1 MMQAKP
7 ERDAYRRGSRVFLF
21 LLLSRRLSAGS
32 GSKEKSMEYKALAQD
47 ILNRVGGKEN
57 IVSLV
62 HCATRLRFKLK
73 DNGKADAEGLKANP
87 GVIMVVESGGQF
99 QVVIGNHVHDV
110 WQAVRQEAGLSDDSE
125 PTAESVEKGSLLGQI
140 IDVVSG
146 IFTPF
151 IGVLAASGI
160 LKGMLAL
167 AVVCGWLTPQQGTY
181 KIWFA
186 ASDALFFFFP
196 LFLGYTAGKK
206 FGGNPFVSMVI
217 GGALTHPLMIQ
228 AFEASQAPGAA
239 VEHFLGI
246 PVTFINYSSSVI
258 PIILASWV
266 CCWLERK
273 SNALL
278 PSSMKN
284 FFTPAICLAVV
295 VPLTFLLIGPLATW
309 LSHLLAQGYQ
319 IIYAVAP
326 WLAGAAMGAL
336 WQVCVIFGL
345 HWGLIPLMINNL
357 TVLGHDSMLPMLL
370 PAVMGQVGAVLG
382 ILLKT
387 RDARQ
392 KVLAGSAFSAGIFG
406 ITEPAIYGLTLPLRR
421 PFIFGCVAGAIGG
434 AIVGFSNA
442 HVYSFGFGNIFTVAQ
457 MIPPQ
462 GLDSTVWGGVAGIFA
477 ALIISCGLTFFAGLP
492 RASAAPGAVA
502 VAPVSA
508 NDILAPMSGSVI
520 ALDQVPDST
529 FASGLLGRGV
539 AIIPAVGKVIAPFPG
554 EVASLFQTK
563 HAIGLQSDSG
573 IELLIHVGIDTVK
586 LDGVPFTAH
595 VKEGD
600 RVQAGDLLIEF
611 DRQAILDAGYDLATP
626 IIISNSDDYREI
638 DTVAPSAVE
647 AGQPLLSVSH

>member
-246 PVTFINYSSSVI
+246 PVTYINYSSSVI

-462 GLDSTVWGGVAGIFA
+462 GLDSTVWGGVVGIFA

-529 FASGLLGRGV
+529 FASGLLGKGV

-573 IELLIHVGIDTVK
+573 IELLIHIGIDTVK

>member
-1 MMQAKP
+1 
-7 ERDAYRRGSRVFLF
+7 
-21 LLLSRRLSAGS
+21 
-32 GSKEKSMEYKALAQD
+32 MEYKALAQD
-47 ILNRVGGKEN
+47 ILSRVGGKEN

-73 DNGKADAEGLKANP
+73 DSKKADAEGLKANP

-110 WQAVRQEAGLSDDSE
+110 WLAVRSEAGLTDDSE
-125 PTAESVEKGSLLGQI
+125 PVAVKGEKVSIIGQL

-160 LKGMLAL
+160 LKGLLAL
-167 AVVCGWLTPQQGTY
+167 AVVCGWLTTQQATY

-206 FGGNPFVSMVI
+206 FGGNAFITMVI

-228 AFEASQAPGAA
+228 SFEASMAPDAA
-239 VEHFLGI
+239 TEYFLGI

-266 CCWLERK
+266 SCWIERR
-273 SNALL
+273 SNAIL

-295 VPLTFLLIGPLATW
+295 VPLTFLIIGPVATW
-309 LSHLLAQGYQ
+309 LSQQLANGYQ
-319 IIYAVAP
+319 LIYQVAP
-326 WLAGAAMGAL
+326 WLAGAAMGVL

-357 TVLGHDSMLPMLL
+357 AVLGHDSMMPMLL
-370 PAVMGQVGAVLG
+370 PAVMGQVGAALG
-382 ILLKT
+382 IFLRT

-392 KVLAGSAFSAGIFG
+392 KVLAGSAVSAGIFG
-406 ITEPAIYGLTLPLRR
+406 VTEPAIYGLNLPLRR

-434 AIVGFSNA
+434 AIVGFSDS
-442 HVYSFGFGNIFTVAQ
+442 HVYSFGFGNIFTLAQ

-462 GLDSTVWGGVAGIFA
+462 GIDATVWGGALGTVA
-477 ALIISCGLTFFAGLP
+477 ALIIACALTLVAGLP
-492 RASAAPGAVA
+492 RSTAEQAAVV
-502 VAPVSA
+502 VAPASE
-508 NDILAPMSGSVI
+508 NDILAPMTGSVL

-529 FASGLLGRGV
+529 FASGLLGQGV
-539 AIIPAVGKVIAPFPG
+539 AIIPSVGKVIAPFSG
-554 EVASLFQTK
+554 EVASIFQTK
-563 HAIGLQSDSG
+563 HAIGLLSDSG

-586 LDGVPFTAH
+586 LDGAPFTAH

-600 RVQAGDLLIEF
+600 KIKAGDLLLEF
-611 DRQAILDAGYDLATP
+611 DRQAILNAGYDLATP
-626 IIISNSDDYREI
+626 IIISNSDDFRALDI
-638 DTVAPSAVE
+638 VSASAVD
-647 AGQPLLSVSH
+647 AGQPLLSVSR

>member
-1 MMQAKP
+1 
-7 ERDAYRRGSRVFLF
+7 
-21 LLLSRRLSAGS
+21 
-32 GSKEKSMEYKALAQD
+32 MEYKALAQD

-462 GLDSTVWGGVAGIFA
+462 GLDSTVWGGVVGIFV

>member
-1 MMQAKP
+1 
-7 ERDAYRRGSRVFLF
+7 
-21 LLLSRRLSAGS
+21 
-32 GSKEKSMEYKALAQD
+32 MEYKALAQD

-462 GLDSTVWGGVAGIFA
+462 GLDSTVWGGVVGIFA

-492 RASAAPGAVA
+492 RASAAPGAVT
-502 VAPVSA
+502 VAPASA

-520 ALDQVPDST
+520 ALEQVPDST
-529 FASGLLGRGV
+529 FASGLLGKGV
-539 AIIPAVGKVIAPFPG
+539 AIIPAVGQVIAPFPG

-638 DTVAPSAVE
+638 DTVASSTVE

>member
-1 MMQAKP
+1 
-7 ERDAYRRGSRVFLF
+7 
-21 LLLSRRLSAGS
+21 
-32 GSKEKSMEYKALAQD
+32 MEYKALAQD

-309 LSHLLAQGYQ
+309 LSRLLAQGYQ

-462 GLDSTVWGGVAGIFA
+462 GLDSTVWGGVVGIFA

>member
-1 MMQAKP
+1 
-7 ERDAYRRGSRVFLF
+7 
-21 LLLSRRLSAGS
+21 
-32 GSKEKSMEYKALAQD
+32 MEYKALAQD

-110 WQAVRQEAGLSDDSE
+110 WLAVRQEAGLSDDSE
-125 PTAESVEKGSLLGQI
+125 PVAEEKAAKGSVLSQLIDI
-140 IDVVSG
+140 ISG

-151 IGVLAASGI
+151 IGVMAATGL
-160 LKGMLAL
+160 LKGLLAL
-167 AVVCGWLTPQQGTY
+167 AVTCGWLTPEQGTY

-206 FGGNPFVSMVI
+206 FGGNPFISMVI

-239 VEHFLGI
+239 VEYFLGI

-266 CCWLERK
+266 SCWLERK

-284 FFTPAICLAVV
+284 FFSPAICLAVV
-295 VPLTFLLIGPLATW
+295 VPLTFLVIGPVATW
-309 LSHLLAQGYQ
+309 LSHLLANGYQ
-319 IIYAVAP
+319 FIYAFAP
-326 WLAGAAMGAL
+326 WLAGAVLGAM

-345 HWGLIPLMINNL
+345 HWGLVPLMINNM
-357 TVLGHDSMLPMLL
+357 TVLGHDSMLPIIL
-370 PAVMGQVGAVLG
+370 PAVIAQVGAVLG
-382 ILLKT
+382 IFLAT

-392 KVLAGSAFSAGIFG
+392 RVLAGSAFSAGLFG

-434 AIVGFSNA
+434 AITAFSNSYA
-442 HVYSFGFGNIFTVAQ
+442 YSFGLPNIFFPAQ
-457 MIPPQ
+457 MIPP
-462 GLDSTVWGGVAGIFA
+462 GGIDASVWGGLIGTGVAFVLA
-477 ALIISCGLTFFAGLP
+477 CVLTFFAGLP

-611 DRQAILDAGYDLATP
+611 DRQAILDAGYDLVTP

-638 DTVAPSAVE
+638 DTVASSTVE

>member
-462 GLDSTVWGGVAGIFA
+462 GLDSTVWGGVVGIFA

-492 RASAAPGAVA
+492 RASAAPGAVT

>member
-1 MMQAKP
+1 
-7 ERDAYRRGSRVFLF
+7 
-21 LLLSRRLSAGS
+21 
-32 GSKEKSMEYKALAQD
+32 MEYKALAQD

-284 FFTPAICLAVV
+284 FFTPAICLTVV

-462 GLDSTVWGGVAGIFA
+462 GLDSTVWGGVVGIFA